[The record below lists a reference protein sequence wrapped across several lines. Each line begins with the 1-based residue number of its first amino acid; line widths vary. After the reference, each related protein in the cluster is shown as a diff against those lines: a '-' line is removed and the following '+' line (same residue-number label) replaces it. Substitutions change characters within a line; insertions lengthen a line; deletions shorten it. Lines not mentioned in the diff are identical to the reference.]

1 MAKEEGEEEGEKR
14 MLAYTLYTSER
25 TERARAQIW
34 ENMNAVTHD
43 RTMGKTSLSEI
54 HSKPAG
60 WTPPSST
67 AATVH

>member
-1 MAKEEGEEEGEKR
+1 MAKEEEGEKR

-60 WTPPSST
+60 
-67 AATVH
+67 